1 MAEVNRID
9 GRPVID
15 YMARDYESLLVAM
28 RQRIPEKL
36 PEWRGHAS
44 ESDFGNVLLE
54 LFAHLGDILSF
65 YQDRVANESF
75 LGTARTRRSVI
86 EHLRLIGYEL
96 GTAAPASAELI
107 LSVPRD
113 VTAKVTI
120 RRGDA
125 FATASER
132 DRPSVRFEYTR
143 DDPMEIDFSTAAV
156 DPGTGRRVSRA
167 VPVEEGR
174 LFTGQLLGASDG
186 STDQRFTLPHPGVIL
201 RPPGAA
207 LPGDITVTVTLPD
220 DATPPQKWA
229 LRDSLAFSGPADQ
242 HFAVRV
248 DDQDRAAVAFG
259 DDRFGAIPDP
269 GARVT
274 ASYRVGGGAGGNVPP
289 GTISVILDAPALAKL
304 GAGVTNP
311 IGAAGGADREDIEH
325 AVRHAPA
332 VFRSLRRAVT
342 TADYEAIALSFKGV
356 AKVRAVAT
364 SWNEVTLFV
373 APEGGR
379 RGEHVSDVL
388 EANLRAFFEDKR
400 MLSQIVEIADV
411 DYVPIRVSAEV
422 AVESYHVVDDVL
434 ARVRRAGADLLAF
447 ERVGFNETVF
457 LSRFYERCQDVPG
470 VQFVNITEF
479 RRGDRDDG
487 PVETDGVITLG
498 PDEIPIV
505 PAVPGYEDGMKVELV
520 PRVR

>member
-1 MAEVNRID
+1 MAELNRID

-15 YMARDYESLLVAM
+15 YMARDYESLLAAM

-44 ESDFGNVLLE
+44 EADFGNVLLE

-96 GTAAPASAELI
+96 GTAAPASADLT
-107 LSVPRD
+107 LSVPAD
-113 VTAKVTI
+113 VTETVTI

-143 DDPMEIDFSTAAV
+143 DNDLRIDFGTVAV
-156 DPGTGRRVSRA
+156 DEGTGRKVFRS
-167 VPVEEGR
+167 VPVEQGR
-174 LFTGQLLGASDG
+174 LFTGQFLGTSDG
-186 STDQRFTLPHPGVIL
+186 SPDQRFPLPHPGLIL

-207 LPGDITVTVTLPD
+207 LPGGITVTTTLPD
-220 DATPPQKWA
+220 DTAQKWT
-229 LRDSLAFSGPADQ
+229 LRDTLAFSGPAAPD
-242 HFAVRV
+242 FAVRV
-248 DDQDRAAVAFG
+248 DDQDRATVVFG
-259 DDRFGAIPDP
+259 DGRFGAVPPPD
-269 GARVT
+269 ARVSAT
-274 ASYRVGGGAGGNVPP
+274 YRVGGGTAGNVPP
-289 GTISVILDAPALAKL
+289 GAIGVILDAPRLARL
-304 GAGVTNP
+304 GATVTNP
-311 IGAAGGADREDIEH
+311 AGAAGGADRESIEH

-332 VFRSLRRAVT
+332 VFRSMRRAVT
-342 TADYEAIALSFKGV
+342 AADYEAIALSFKGV

-373 APEGGR
+373 APEGGG

-411 DYVPIRVSAEV
+411 DYVPIRVTAEV
-422 AVESYHVVDDVL
+422 AVESYHVTEDVL
-434 ARVRRAGADLLAF
+434 ARVRQAGADLLAF
-447 ERVGFNETVF
+447 DRVGFNETVF

-470 VQFVNITEF
+470 VQFLNITEF
-479 RRGDRDDG
+479 RRGDTGTD
-487 PVETDGVITLG
+487 PVETDGVIVLG
-498 PDEIPIV
+498 PSEIPIV
-505 PAVPGYEDGMKVELV
+505 PTDREYQDGMRVVPVPG
-520 PRVR
+520 VR

>member
-1 MAEVNRID
+1 MAELARID

-15 YMARDYESLLVAM
+15 YMARDYESLLAAM
-28 RQRIPEKL
+28 RLRIPEKL
-36 PEWRGHAS
+36 PEWRGYTGEA
-44 ESDFGNVLLE
+44 DFGNVLLE

-96 GTAAPASAELI
+96 GTPAAASADLA
-107 LSVPRD
+107 LSVPAD
-113 VTAKVTI
+113 VTERVTI

-132 DRPSVRFEYTR
+132 DRPSVRFEYSR
-143 DDPMEIDFSTAAV
+143 DNDLVIDFAAV
-156 DPGTGRRVSRA
+156 DVDGVTGRKVFHS
-167 VPVEEGR
+167 VPVEQGR
-174 LFTGQLLGASDG
+174 LFTGRLLGTSDG
-186 STDQRFTLPHPGVIL
+186 SADQRFAVPHPGLIL

-207 LPGDITVTVTLPD
+207 LPGGITVTTTLPGG
-220 DATPPQKWA
+220 TVQEWT
-229 LRDSLAFSGPADQ
+229 LRDTLAFSPPGGRDVT
-242 HFAVRV
+242 VRV
-248 DDQDRAAVAFG
+248 DDQDVTTVMFG
-259 DDRFGAIPDP
+259 DGRSGAVPP
-269 GARVT
+269 AGAQVHAT
-274 ASYRVGGGAGGNVPP
+274 YRVGGGAEGNVPP
-289 GTISVILDAPALAKL
+289 GAIGIIL
-304 GAGVTNP
+304 GAPGLAVLGATVTNP
-311 IGAAGGADREDIEH
+311 AGAAGGADRESIEH

-332 VFRSLRRAVT
+332 VFRSMRRAVT
-342 TADYEAIALSFKGV
+342 AADHEALALSFKGV

-364 SWNEVTLFV
+364 SWNEVTLFI

-411 DYVPIRVSAEV
+411 DYVPILVTAEV
-422 AVESYHVVDDVL
+422 AVQSYHVAEDVL
-434 ARVRRAGADLLAF
+434 AEVRRAGAGLLAF

-479 RRGDRDDG
+479 RRGDRKGDAL
-487 PVETDGVITLG
+487 VEADGVIALG

-505 PAVPGYEDGMKVELV
+505 PAAREYADGIRVIQVPG
-520 PRVR
+520 VR